1 MIRSWRC
8 RLGMTQEE
16 LARARGVTL
25 STFTRWENGRVLPS
39 RLAWREL
46 KEFSTKR
53 SCPL

>member
-1 MIRSWRC
+1 
-8 RLGMTQEE
+8 MTQEE

-25 STFTRWENGRVLPS
+25 STFNRWENGRVLPS